1 MNLRHCMLL
10 KSDLYRDVVALL
22 KYSKFLQQ
30 ILKCG
35 TKVTNNKCRFKVAHF
50 IFSAVSITQYSVG
63 KQIFVILEVDEMKY
77 PFSNRGQ
84 EKKAQLL
91 KDTSIDKVQLKI
103 CAKTACYI
111 TIHLEVFVATLF
123 FSFCIPY
130 FFSSK
135 EMMTSQSF
143 LICINKLCMYQSS
156 YVDMASHRLELLE

>member
-30 ILKCG
+30 ILNCT
-35 TKVTNNKCRFKVAHF
+35 TKITNNKCRFEVADF
-50 IFSAVSITQYSVG
+50 IFSAVSITQYSVS

-84 EKKAQLL
+84 EKKTQLL

-130 FFSSK
+130 FFLVKRDDDISK
-135 EMMTSQSF
+135 F
-143 LICINKLCMYQSS
+143 LDMYK
-156 YVDMASHRLELLE
+156 